1 MIDFFRDTMR
11 FKSGRYALVFT
22 GLAILSL
29 GSGSAFLVMDQ
40 LLKAFGMFVLTLVSC
55 AIAEWIVLPQWEREI
70 EDANKKGK

>member
-1 MIDFFRDTMR
+1 MIGFFRDTVR
-11 FKSGRYALVFT
+11 FRSGRYALVFT

-55 AIAEWIVLPQWEREI
+55 AVAEWVVLPQWQREI
-70 EDANKKGK
+70 EDARSKEE